1 MIARFTL
8 IRFAL
13 LLTVVAMLLSACAQ
27 PAAPTSAPAPV
38 QPTTA
43 PTVAPTQAPPTAA
56 PTAVP
61 TKVPPTAT
69 VAPKTLRIT
78 IDSWLIQK
86 WPIEDAAKAFMAAH
100 PNVKVSVAPNADDY
114 GNNWLL
120 PWTQG
125 QTESDLMCGGMDT
138 TLSPFVAKDLLV
150 PLDDMLVD
158 DGKINLKP
166 DQFVTPLLE
175 ASKYG
180 THYYAMPFMGEVYY
194 LTVNTEMM
202 KKAGLTDASGKPI
215 PPKNLDEWYEYAKKL
230 TVKDAS
236 GKVQVWGLHIN
247 WGANS
252 AAITYMALLQAQ
264 KGTYWNDAKKNMDFT
279 GQAARDV
286 MTFARKVVA
295 DGYASSATVT
305 DENADRNDMKA
316 GKAAMILTFHSRF
329 KEAQTAL
336 GGTDKA
342 TVMPWPGSDERG
354 SNAQAIVCVI
364 PKISPVID
372 VAKQFIREQ
381 MTDKANQQWSAN
393 KFGKLPALKR
403 NFDGLPD
410 PEYKTV
416 LQSLDRSGFGPKFV
430 QFNELDKL
438 LQQETQKYILGKQA
452 LDATLKNLQDGSSK
466 LDLSLV
472 AR

>member
-1 MIARFTL
+1 MNTRLVIARLSTIL
-8 IRFAL
+8 AL
-13 LLTVVAMLLSACAQ
+13 VPLLLSACA
-27 PAAPTSAPAPV
+27 PAAAPTSAPP
-38 QPTTA
+38 PTTA
-43 PTVAPTQAPPTAA
+43 PAAGPTTAPAAA
-56 PTAVP
+56 PQ
-61 TKVPPTAT
+61 K
-69 VAPKTLRIT
+69 LRIT

-86 WPIEDAAKAFMAAH
+86 WPIDHAAQKFMAAH
-100 PNVKVSVAPNADDY
+100 PNVMVTVAPNADDY

-120 PWTQG
+120 PWSQG
-125 QTESDLMCGGMDT
+125 QTESDLMCGAMDT
-138 TLSPFVAKDLLV
+138 TLAPFVAKDLLV

-158 DGKINLKP
+158 DGKINLKA

-180 THYYAMPFMGEVYY
+180 SHYYAMPFMGEVYY
-194 LTVNTEMM
+194 VTVDTDMF
-202 KKAGLTDASGKPI
+202 KAAGLADANGKPI
-215 PPKNLDEWYEYAKKL
+215 PPKSLDEWYDYAKKL

-236 GKVQVWGLHIN
+236 GKTQVWGLHLN

-252 AAITYMALLQAQ
+252 ATITYLALLQAQ
-264 KGTYWNDAKKNMDFT
+264 KGSYWNDAKNNLDFSS
-279 GQAARDV
+279 QAAQDV
-286 MTFARKVVA
+286 LTFARKVVA
-295 DGYASSATVT
+295 DGFASSATVT

-336 GGTDKA
+336 KGTDKA
-342 TVMPWPGSDERG
+342 TVMPWPGSDQNG

-364 PKISPVID
+364 PKISPAID
-372 VAKQFIREQ
+372 LAKLFIREQ
-381 MTDKANQQWSAN
+381 MMDKDNQQWSAN
-393 KFGKLPALKR
+393 SYGKLPALTR

-438 LQQETQKYILGKQA
+438 MQQELQKYILGNQP

-472 AR
+472 GK